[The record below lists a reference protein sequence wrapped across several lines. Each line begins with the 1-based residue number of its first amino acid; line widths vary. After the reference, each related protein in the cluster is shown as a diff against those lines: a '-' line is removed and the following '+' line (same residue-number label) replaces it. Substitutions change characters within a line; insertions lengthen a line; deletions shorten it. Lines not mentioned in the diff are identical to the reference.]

1 MVYRIAWY
9 IANFLLRI
17 LFGYRVE
24 GAENVPETG
33 PVILAANHLSILDP
47 IAVGSGIRRPVVFM
61 ARSEPFKMPI
71 LSWLLPRLYVIPV
84 ERGTG
89 DLGAIKAAIRVLR
102 EGKAFGIFPSGTRG
116 REGKVLPFKTGV
128 AAIAAR
134 TGATVV
140 PVGVI
145 GSYEAWPYGR
155 KIYLRRPIKVVFG
168 KPIPV
173 SEQKLDHQALDTLT
187 QQIEAAVIALL
198 PPKYHPDPNLARLKV

>member
-1 MVYRIAWY
+1 MVYRIAWQ
-9 IANFLLRI
+9 IANFLLRV

-24 GAENVPETG
+24 GAENVPQTG

-102 EGKAFGIFPSGTRG
+102 EGRAFGIFPSGTRG

-155 KIYLRRPIKVVFG
+155 RIFLRRPIRVVYG
-168 KPIPV
+168 KPIQV
-173 SEQKLDHQALDTLT
+173 SPQKLDHRELDALTR
-187 QQIEAAVIALL
+187 QIEAAVIALL
-198 PPKYHPDPNLARLKV
+198 PPRYRPESNLTQSKA